1 MIRIPYRHMPPTGL
15 IVIVLIVGNFAMT
28 DTLADGRLLISGT
41 CAPEFAAVKE
51 TFADN
56 FRRRGEIGA
65 AVCVYKDGK
74 KVVDLWGGHK
84 DVARTEPWREDTIV
98 IMNSIAK
105 SMSSLCMHILIDRG
119 KVDFDAP
126 VADYWPEFAQAGKA
140 GVLIRHILSHT
151 CGVIYCD
158 RATPGSW
165 FRWEE
170 HIKALE
176 QQEPAW
182 VPGTYGAYNSINI
195 GYLLGEVIR
204 RVTGET
210 VGSFLRKEVSERLG
224 ADYNIGLRPDEIA
237 RVSDMHENPKNTFFH
252 ISSDPSTPLGRA
264 FKSQPKIDYFQN
276 IREIREIEVPS
287 FGGHGNARAMARIY
301 AMLSMDGELD
311 GVRILSPGG
320 VERTRWLVWERD
332 CIMTKRYLRMG
343 FGFMHNE
350 PETVPMGMNMA
361 AYGHTGTGGAF
372 AWCDRDRNMSFA
384 YCTNFQR
391 EGPGIGPRGAALAV
405 AAGGGK
411 PPTWLK

>member
-1 MIRIPYRHMPPTGL
+1 MSD
-15 IVIVLIVGNFAMT
+15 AMT
-28 DTLADGRLLISGT
+28 EDRLLMNGT
-41 CAPEFAAVKE
+41 CAPEFAAVRE

-84 DVARTEPWREDTIV
+84 DLARTVPWEEDTIV

-126 VADYWPEFAQAGKA
+126 VADYWPEFAQAGKK

-165 FRWEE
+165 FRWDE

-182 VPGTYGAYNSINI
+182 APGTFGAYNSINI

-204 RVTGET
+204 RVTNQT
-210 VGSFLRKEVSERLG
+210 VGGFLRKEVGEKLG

-237 RVSDMHENPKNTFFH
+237 RVSDMHENPNNTFFH

-264 FKSQPKIDYFQN
+264 FKSAPKIGYFQN

-287 FGGHGNARAMARIY
+287 FGGHGSARGMARIY

-332 CIMTKRYLRMG
+332 CIMTKRYMRMG
-343 FGFMHNE
+343 FGLHAQRAGNCAHG
-350 PETVPMGMNMA
+350 PEHGGLRPYRHRRRLCLVRPRPQHVVCLLHQFPARGA
-361 AYGHTGTGGAF
+361 GHRPAWLGTGG
-372 AWCDRDRNMSFA
+372 RRRRR
-384 YCTNFQR
+384 Q
-391 EGPGIGPRGAALAV
+391 AAVLV
-405 AAGGGK
+405 EVI
-411 PPTWLK
+411 

>member
-1 MIRIPYRHMPPTGL
+1 MRD
-15 IVIVLIVGNFAMT
+15 VLAE
-28 DTLADGRLLISGT
+28 DGLLINGT
-41 CAPEFAAVKE
+41 CPPQFAAVRE
-51 TFADN
+51 AFVDN

-65 AVCVYKDGK
+65 AVCVYQDGK
-74 KVVDLWGGHK
+74 KAVDLWGGHK
-84 DVARTEPWREDTIV
+84 DLARTEPWAEDTIV
-98 IMNSIAK
+98 IMNSLAK
-105 SMSSLCMHILIDRG
+105 SMSALCMHILIDRG

-126 VADYWPEFAQAGKA
+126 VADYWPEFAQAGKG

-151 CGVIYCD
+151 DGVIFCD
-158 RATPGSW
+158 RASPGSW

-170 HIKALE
+170 HIRALE

-182 VPGTYGAYNSINI
+182 APGTYGAYNSINI
-195 GYLLGEVIR
+195 GYLLGEVLR

-210 VGSFLRKEVSERLG
+210 VGSFLRKEVTQKLG
-224 ADYNIGLRPDEIA
+224 ADYHIGLRPDEIA
-237 RVSDMHENPKNTFFH
+237 RVSDMNENPKNAFFH

-264 FKSQPKIDYFQN
+264 FRSAPTIGYFQN
-276 IREIREIEVPS
+276 CREIREIEVPS

-301 AMLSMDGELD
+301 AMLAGDGTLD
-311 GVRILSPGG
+311 GTAILSPGA

-332 CIMTKRYLRMG
+332 CIMTRRYLRMG

-350 PETVPMGMNMA
+350 PDTVPMGVNMA

-372 AWCDRDRNMSFA
+372 AWCDRDRNMAFA

-405 AAGGGK
+405 AAGGGRA
-411 PPTWLK
+411 PSWLK

>member
-1 MIRIPYRHMPPTGL
+1 
-15 IVIVLIVGNFAMT
+15 MT
-28 DTLADGRLLISGT
+28 DTTIDIESVISGS
-41 CAPEFAAVKE
+41 CDPAFASVREA
-51 TFADN
+51 FADN

-84 DVARTEPWREDTIV
+84 DTARTEPWRDDTIV
-98 IMNSIAK
+98 IMNSVAK

-151 CGVIYCD
+151 CGVIFCD
-158 RATPGSW
+158 HTTPGSW
-165 FRWEE
+165 YRWDE

-176 QQEPAW
+176 KHEPAW
-182 VPGTYGAYNSINI
+182 APGTYGAYNSINI
-195 GYLLGEVIR
+195 GYLLGEVLR

-210 VGSFLRKEVSERLG
+210 VGSFLRKEVTEKLG
-224 ADYNIGLRPDEIA
+224 ADYQIGLRPDEIA
-237 RVSDMHENPKNTFFH
+237 RVSDMHQNPKNGFFLVAN
-252 ISSDPSTPLGRA
+252 DPTSPLGRA
-264 FKSQPKIDYFQN
+264 FKSQPDTGYFQN
-276 IREIREIEVPS
+276 SREIREIEVPS

-301 AMLSMDGELD
+301 AMLAADGTLD
-311 GVRILSPGG
+311 GVRILSPGV

-332 CIMTKRYLRMG
+332 CIMTKRFLRMG

-350 PETVPMGMNMA
+350 PNTLLMGKNMA
-361 AYGHTGTGGAF
+361 AYGHSGTGGAF
-372 AWCDRDRNMSFA
+372 AWCDRDRNMSFS

-391 EGPGIGPRGAALAV
+391 EGPGIGARGAVLAL
-405 AAGGGK
+405 AAGGGT
-411 PPTWLK
+411 PPAWLT

>member
-1 MIRIPYRHMPPTGL
+1 
-15 IVIVLIVGNFAMT
+15 MT
-28 DTLADGRLLISGT
+28 DTLADDQLLITGT

-84 DVARTEPWREDTIV
+84 DVARTEPWQEDTIV

-210 VGSFLRKEVSERLG
+210 VGSFLRKEVSEKLG
-224 ADYNIGLRPDEIA
+224 ADYNIGLRPAEIA

-252 ISSDPSTPLGRA
+252 ISADPSTPLGRA
-264 FKSQPKIDYFQN
+264 FKSAPKIDYFQN

-350 PETVPMGMNMA
+350 PETVPMGQNMA

-391 EGPGIGPRGAALAV
+391 EGPGIGPRI
-405 AAGGGK
+405 
-411 PPTWLK
+411 

>member
-1 MIRIPYRHMPPTGL
+1 
-15 IVIVLIVGNFAMT
+15 MT
-28 DTLADGRLLISGT
+28 ETMTENRLLIQGT
-41 CAPEFAAVKE
+41 CAPEFAAVQE
-51 TFADN
+51 TFAEN

-84 DVARTEPWREDTIV
+84 DLAKIEPWAEDTIV
-98 IMNSIAK
+98 IMNSLAK
-105 SMSSLCMHILIDRG
+105 SMSALCMHILIDRG

-126 VADYWPEFAQAGKA
+126 VADYWPEFAQAGKQNI
-140 GVLIRHILSHT
+140 LIRHILSHT

-158 RATPGSW
+158 HATPGSW

-176 QQEPAW
+176 RQEPAW
-182 VPGTYGAYNSINI
+182 TPGTYGAYNSINI

-210 VGSFLRKEVSERLG
+210 VGSFLRKEVSEKLG
-224 ADYNIGLRPDEIA
+224 VDYYIGLRPDEIA

-252 ISSDPSTPLGRA
+252 ISSDPTTPLGRA
-264 FKSQPKIDYFQN
+264 FKSAPNIGYFQN

-301 AMLSMDGELD
+301 AMLSMDGTLD
-311 GVRILSPGG
+311 GARILSPGG

-405 AAGGGK
+405 AAGGGS
-411 PPTWLK
+411 PPSWLT